1 MDYTSEF
8 NQLSDIIVDWC
19 RLDLERM
26 TAHPA
31 EIVSQEM
38 LRCMLF
44 TLTHDPD
51 ARRIFENLLA
61 EERREWIA
69 AHPE

>member
-19 RLDLERM
+19 QLDLERM

-31 EIVSQEM
+31 GIVSHEM

>member
-19 RLDLERM
+19 QFDLERM

-31 EIVSQEM
+31 ATVSREM

-51 ARRIFENLLA
+51 ARRIFEGLLA